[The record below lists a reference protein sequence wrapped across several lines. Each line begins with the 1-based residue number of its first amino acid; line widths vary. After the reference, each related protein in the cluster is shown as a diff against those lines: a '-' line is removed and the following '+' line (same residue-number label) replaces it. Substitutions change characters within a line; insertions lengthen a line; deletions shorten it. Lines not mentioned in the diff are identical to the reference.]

1 MSRPY
6 RRHQALYVC
15 KECGAESP
23 PGIGYVLRSWEKPE
37 RDKPAPGCP
46 NPHLI
51 RRSKRPWKVFVRNI
65 GPTFSFTHE
74 ADARARAEALVGPE
88 EIVVNNRLHGSYGEV
103 LVYESN
109 IDIPVADWR
118 RTVYRY
124 NRPPVEEQLLSNG
137 QWKEIRIDATTSPCE
152 GGTL

>member
-6 RRHQALYVC
+6 RRHPALYVC

-37 RDKPAPGCP
+37 RDTPAPGCP

-51 RRSKRPWKVFVRNI
+51 RRSKRPWKVFVRDI

-74 ADARARAEALVGPE
+74 ADARARAEALVGSQTL
-88 EIVVNNRLHGSYGEV
+88 IGCRLYGPYAEV

-109 IDIPVADWR
+109 IDIPVAEWR

-124 NRPPVEEQLLSNG
+124 DRPTVEEQLLSNG
-137 QWKEIRIDATTSPCE
+137 QWKEIRIDDNTDPCE

>member
-6 RRHQALYVC
+6 RRHPALYIC

-37 RDKPAPGCP
+37 RDTPAPGCP

-51 RRSKRPWKVFVRNI
+51 RRSKRPWKVFVRDI

-74 ADARARAEALVGPE
+74 ADARARAEALVGSQTL
-88 EIVVNNRLHGSYGEV
+88 IGCRLYGPYAEV

-109 IDIPVADWR
+109 IDIPVAEWR

-124 NRPPVEEQLLSNG
+124 DRPTVEEQLLSNG
-137 QWKEIRIDATTSPCE
+137 QWKEIRIDDNTDPCE